1 MLSED
6 FIKKQEARLK
16 EELAKVEE
24 KIAFITRKETPEDNS
39 HWDETANDAIQDVEE
54 ESLLRIYRNLKDRV
68 EAALGR
74 IENGT
79 YGKCLDSGRDI
90 PEKVL
95 LAEPWAD
102 SCPN

>member
-6 FIKKQEARLK
+6 FIQKQKKLLE
-16 EELAKVEE
+16 EELDRVNVKIQSIIKPEE
-24 KIAFITRKETPEDNS
+24 GEDNPQ
-39 HWDETANDAIQDVEE
+39 WDETANDAVQDVEE
-54 ESLLRIYRNLKDRV
+54 ESLLRIYKNLKDRI

-79 YGKCLDSGRDI
+79 YGKCLDTGQDI

-95 LAEPWAD
+95 KAEPWAD
-102 SCPN
+102 SCPK